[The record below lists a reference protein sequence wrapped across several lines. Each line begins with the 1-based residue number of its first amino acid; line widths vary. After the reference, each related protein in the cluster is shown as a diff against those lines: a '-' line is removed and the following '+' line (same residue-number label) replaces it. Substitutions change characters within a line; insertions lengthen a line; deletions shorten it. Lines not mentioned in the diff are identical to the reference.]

1 MIEKIHRL
9 FQSLLEKSCRS
20 CLKTKYQLTPIFFI
34 SLSALLSSAAQAAV
48 PASLQTIT
56 VQGGFDVY
64 AQTFRRLALIMS
76 DSRYNNLF
84 FTFIV
89 MGIFIAGCIVI
100 GNAIFEGKARM
111 NSWVAWLGTIIFGLI
126 IFKTFIQPRSPLLI
140 YDESSNQSVTIAEVP
155 DGVIFVAGLAKKI
168 ENGLIHIIETSGSPD
183 SFIDN
188 PGGVTFNIFSKAF
201 TKGVDLSGVGA
212 TGGYL
217 NTNLRSYV
225 KDCLFFEIARP
236 GTTLTLDQINI
247 NTDFIPIFAQASNPA
262 LFTVYRD
269 NSHPTGVT
277 HSCYSAWA
285 EIQTEL
291 LALTEISSANQ
302 KYWTE
307 RCLRAGYNHNVTGA
321 AGPDMVTLCRT
332 KAAELLSNARL
343 LGVALTS
350 SQLMRQ
356 HLMAG
361 ELFGAL
367 QEANPD
373 NAIKM
378 SGAMNMGNSLVGAGI
393 AAAEWMPH
401 MQAMLFAVFVGI
413 MPFFLI
419 LAATPYYA
427 RVLAFIM
434 GAFVFFVSW
443 GVCDALL
450 HEFAMDKA
458 IDIMTEIKN
467 GQLGLKSFLLF
478 ESDSMKAYACFAQ
491 YKILSIMFAGIFA
504 GVLTRI
510 GGSMWAKTLS
520 SPGSQMSRYGS
531 AAALESIDPVK
542 STGRKT
548 DLTTAVPTEV
558 LHDQYGMPNQAV
570 TNLYARETEYLT
582 KAAAV
587 NAFGGLAKSAG
598 HAAGVMSQA
607 NLTHLKE
614 KVAHSDAVLKW
625 GEAHGLSNEDTIQMT
640 QDYMQ
645 HASASTA
652 LAMNK
657 IAMEYHISPMEAL
670 DFAKHIQTET
680 GYGDALG
687 VEQAYQSARNDGF
700 LGTIADYQS
709 MRADIDS
716 RKGFL
721 NAEAVKQMAAKYF
734 EGNTN
739 RFLRHEAEYSK
750 AQTASMLH
758 NFSKN
763 RVEPEEVG
771 AALGRAKSFEALAKE
786 EHLFS
791 AGDHTYFLTQSGQL
805 YEAAAKH
812 LTRNAL
818 NEIATTGS
826 LSPQTRSD
834 FTSMLETDMGSAQ
847 LRAQAGMET
856 TIRGEK
862 EAENFRRY
870 LNSQGMDVENRDLI
884 GAKTSLNLY
893 ADHAGNLKT
902 GFIAVNKG
910 TVITSQDYKEYKGA
924 LSKDQ
929 ARKLGLSQEGF
940 YSIKSSPHGGNA
952 LVIHGESGRI
962 FTRSD
967 LHVEKNTID
976 GYQVVYKNPET
987 GQAVYTELSQG
998 TETKDIASAVR
1009 HLRSG
1014 ETLKFQDDNGELTLV
1029 SGEIRSKG
1037 VMQHISGILDN
1048 GRSVSFRYNTVTG
1061 QITDRTISQNV
1072 NFKPD
1077 EAYRNLYDK
1086 SHGNM
1091 LRFYDLNDE
1100 ATRLAFVN
1108 NMAQT
1113 VGGIIGIDEFNT
1125 FGGKGGINA
1134 SIGIKK
1140 INVSGGMEAAHMNR
1154 QKVNQISSSLLH
1166 AIEESRD
1173 GFGKID
1179 YDKAEALLRNECDG
1193 LTKRSYKSG
1202 HIGLTGEAHE
1212 GKAAQEHYKEKFNDI
1227 MNELMPNNP
1236 GNKPTPKSS

>member
-1 MIEKIHRL
+1 MP
-9 FQSLLEKSCRS
+9 S
-20 CLKTKYQLTPIFFI
+20 
-34 SLSALLSSAAQAAV
+34 
-48 PASLQTIT
+48 SLQTIT

-76 DSRYNNLF
+76 DTRYNNLF

-89 MGIFIAGCIVI
+89 VGIFIAGCVVI
-100 GNAIFEGKARM
+100 GHAVFEGKDRM
-111 NSWVAWLGTIIFGLI
+111 HSWVAWLGAVVFGLI
-126 IFKTFIQPRSPLLI
+126 IFKTFIQPRSPLVI
-140 YDESSNQSVTIAEVP
+140 HDESSNQSVTIADVP

-183 SFIDN
+183 SYIDN

-201 TKGVDLSGVGA
+201 AKGVDLSGVGA

-247 NTDFIPIFAQASNPA
+247 NTDFIPIFAQGSNPA

-277 HSCYSAWA
+277 DSCYSAWA
-285 EIQTEL
+285 QIQTEL
-291 LALTEISSANQ
+291 LSLTETSSANE

-307 RCLRAGYNHNVTGA
+307 RCLRAGYNHNVVGA
-321 AGPDMVTLCRT
+321 VGPDMVTLCRT

-356 HLMAG
+356 HLMAS
-361 ELFGAL
+361 ELYGAL

-373 NAIKM
+373 SAIRM
-378 SGAMNMGNSLVGAGI
+378 SGAMNMGSSLVGAGI
-393 AAAEWMPH
+393 VAGEWMPH

-419 LAATPYYA
+419 LAATPFYA
-427 RVLAFIM
+427 RVISFIL

-458 IDIMTEIKN
+458 LDIMTEIRN

-478 ESDSMKAYACFAQ
+478 QSDSMKAYACFAQ
-491 YKILSIMFAGIFA
+491 YKIMSIMFAGIFA

-510 GGSMWAKTLS
+510 GGSMWAKTLGA
-520 SPGSQMSRYGS
+520 PGSQMSRFGAIAS
-531 AAALESIDPVK
+531 GETIDPVR
-542 STGRKT
+542 SAGRKSA
-548 DLTTAVPTEV
+548 LTEAVPAEV
-558 LHDQYGMPNQAV
+558 LHDRYGMANQAR
-570 TNLYARETEYLT
+570 TNLYARATEYQT
-582 KAAAV
+582 KEAAV
-587 NAFGGLAKSAG
+587 NAFGGISADPLP
-598 HAAGVMSQA
+598 AADVMSGA
-607 NLTHLKE
+607 NLTQLTE
-614 KVAHSDAVLKW
+614 KVAHADAVQAW
-625 GEAHGLSNEDTIQMT
+625 GNAHGLSSDDTIRMT
-640 QDYMQ
+640 RDYLQ
-645 HASASTA
+645 HASASSA

-657 IAMEYHISPMEAL
+657 IAREYNISPMEAL

-687 VEQAYQSARNDGF
+687 VERAYQSATQDGF
-700 LGTIADYQS
+700 SGTIADYQA
-709 MRADIDS
+709 MRAEIDS

-721 NAEAVKQMAAKYF
+721 TAGAVRKMAETYF
-734 EGNTN
+734 DGNTQQL
-739 RFLRHEAEYSK
+739 LRHEAEYSQS
-750 AQTASMLH
+750 QTAAMLR
-758 NFSKN
+758 NFSN
-763 RVEPEEVG
+763 HRAAPEEVG
-771 AALGRAKSFEALAKE
+771 EAIGRAKSFEALAKE
-786 EHLFS
+786 EHLFA

-805 YEAAAKH
+805 YEAAVKH
-812 LTRNAL
+812 LRRNAVD
-818 NEIATTGS
+818 EIASQGS
-826 LSPQTRSD
+826 LSGQTLAD
-834 FTSMLETDMGSAQ
+834 IKALQDTDMGRTQ
-847 LRAQAGMET
+847 LRAQGGLET
-856 TIRGEK
+856 TIRGER
-862 EAENFRRY
+862 EAHNFSRY
-870 LNSQGMDVENRDLI
+870 LETQGVAVQSRDLV
-884 GAKTSLNLY
+884 GARTSLNLY
-893 ADHAGNLKT
+893 TDNDGNLKT

-929 ARKLGLSQEGF
+929 AQKLGLTREGF
-940 YSIKSSPHGGNA
+940 YSIKSSPAGGAA
-952 LVIHGESGRI
+952 LLVHGESGRM
-962 FTRSD
+962 FTKSD
-967 LHVEKNTID
+967 LHVEKNSND
-976 GYQVVYKNPET
+976 GYQVVYRNPET
-987 GQAVYTELSQG
+987 GETGYTELSQG
-998 TETKDIASAVR
+998 TEAKDVASTVR

-1037 VMQHISGILDN
+1037 IMQDISGILDN

-1061 QITDRTISQNV
+1061 HITDRTLSQDV

-1113 VGGIIGIDEFNT
+1113 VGNIIGVDEVQT
-1125 FGGKGGINA
+1125 VGAHGGLDASLGVNAGKKGFDLSGGLDL
-1134 SIGIKK
+1134 SFSSRQK
-1140 INVSGGMEAAHMNR
+1140 INQVSA
-1154 QKVNQISSSLLH
+1154 SLLH
-1166 AIEESRD
+1166 VIKESED
-1173 GFGKID
+1173 KNGKVD
-1179 YDKAEALLRNECDG
+1179 YEKAESLLRNECDG
-1193 LTKRSYKSG
+1193 LTRRGYKAG
-1202 HIGLTGEAHE
+1202 KIGLTSESLDGQ
-1212 GKAAQEHYKEKFNDI
+1212 AAREHFQERFDKVQDQIIPPSIK
-1227 MNELMPNNP
+1227 
-1236 GNKPTPKSS
+1236 KSADPPDT